1 MNLGPEHLSQLHL
14 LAEQAALAAGKLIQN
29 TDLKALDIQY
39 KQGPQSLAAQVVT
52 EVDKRSERLI
62 YDKLKPTLER
72 YDLAFLGEESSEVE
86 SEDAGIKDTDERHI
100 KDYFWCVDPLDGT
113 LSFTQ
118 QVPGYAVAIA
128 LVSKAGVPVI
138 GVVYDPYYNVLYSAA
153 LNQGFTRNGLPY
165 NNKVPSPLSSPNQT
179 GSSSQ
184 PKKQSSQHLTLA
196 CDRSLSSHPLYEPAM
211 ATITHWLEAQALDG
225 IHKIEQAGAVMNA
238 LWALENP
245 PACYFK
251 LPKPERGGGS
261 LWDFAAT
268 ACIYQE
274 ASARVS
280 DCYGQALDLN
290 SKTSTFMNLKGVIYS
305 TEPSLHSALQ
315 TLAKR

>member
-1 MNLGPEHLSQLHL
+1 MNLGPEHLSQLRT
-14 LAEQAALAAGKLIQN
+14 LAEQTALAAGKLIQN
-29 TDLKALDIQY
+29 ADLKALNIQY
-39 KQGPQSLAAQVVT
+39 KQGAQSLAAQVVT
-52 EVDKRSERLI
+52 EVDKRSECLI
-62 YDKLKPTLER
+62 YDKLKPSLER
-72 YDLAFLGEESSEVE
+72 YDLAFLGEESSEE
-86 SEDAGIKDTDERHI
+86 NNKDADERHR

-138 GVVYDPYYNVLYSAA
+138 GVVYDPYYDVLYSAA
-153 LNQGFTRNGLPY
+153 LDQGFTRNGLPF
-165 NNKVPSPLSSPNQT
+165 NNKARSPSPLSSPNQT
-179 GSSSQ
+179 GDSSQ
-184 PKKQSSQHLTLA
+184 PKKQSSQQLTLA
-196 CDRSLSSHPLYEPAM
+196 CDRSPNSHPLYEPAM

-251 LPKPERGGGS
+251 LPKPKRGGGS

-274 ASARVS
+274 AGARVS

-305 TEPSLHSALQ
+305 TEPSLHTALQ